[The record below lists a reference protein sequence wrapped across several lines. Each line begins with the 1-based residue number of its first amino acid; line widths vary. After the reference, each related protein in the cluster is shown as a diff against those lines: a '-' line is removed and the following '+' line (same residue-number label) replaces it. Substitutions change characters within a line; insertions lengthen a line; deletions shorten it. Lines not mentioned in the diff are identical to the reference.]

1 MPAIMTKTLDTIR
14 RDIESVDHQL
24 HDLLMRRAALSAEIG
39 VIKKESG
46 GRFLYPE
53 REAAKIRVLMARHD
67 GDMPVESVVRI
78 WREIIS
84 ASAMIQT
91 DIRVALYPAGEDAV
105 AVREMIRDYF
115 GSTVP
120 VQETSNVLSAL
131 SAVREGEAQFAVL
144 PWPQDEVENPWW
156 SNLDDNLHIVL
167 RLPYVDN
174 RLSAHS
180 DCRVLV
186 VARMP
191 FAASGRDH
199 TFLTLD
205 LDETVSRARVLDKAG
220 ALDMNVVGIYSRRPR
235 MAGSRSYHLIEV
247 DSHVAADDPRL
258 ESLLD
263 RLESLDGRCAVI
275 GGYPVLSVSRD

>member
-1 MPAIMTKTLDTIR
+1 MPAIMTKTLDHIR
-14 RDIESVDHQL
+14 REIESVDHQL

-39 VIKKESG
+39 AIKKESG
-46 GRFLYPE
+46 DRVLYPE
-53 REAAKIRVLMARHD
+53 REAAKIRALMARHD

-91 DIRVALYPAGEDAV
+91 DLRVALYPAGEDAV
-105 AVREMIRDYF
+105 GVREMIRDYF

-131 SAVREGEAQFAVL
+131 STVREGEAQFAVL

-156 SNLDDNLHIVL
+156 SNLDENVHIVL
-167 RLPYVDN
+167 RLPYIDN
-174 RLSAHS
+174 RLSAHA
-180 DCRVLV
+180 DGRVLV

-247 DSHVAADDPRL
+247 DSHVAATDSRL

-263 RLESLDGRCAVI
+263 KLESPDGRCAVI
-275 GGYPVLSVSRD
+275 GGYPVLSVGSD